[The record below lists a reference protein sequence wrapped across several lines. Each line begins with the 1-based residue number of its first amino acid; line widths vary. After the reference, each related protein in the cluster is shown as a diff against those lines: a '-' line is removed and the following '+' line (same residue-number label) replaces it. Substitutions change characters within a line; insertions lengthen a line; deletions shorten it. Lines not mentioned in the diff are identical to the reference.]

1 MFNTLNR
8 SVIVQ
13 SCNFSRP
20 EQMLI
25 LKILNSEEFH
35 IVAEMAFKV
44 IQGYR
49 KSHYATYNFIL
60 HVDCNYVSI
69 SHRFLDTSVAYLSKM
84 VDFNTTPVFHGP
96 VDGTYRILYH
106 CLMNTFIREKQTI
119 RTGTTDIYKE
129 RRKLW

>member
-25 LKILNSEEFH
+25 LKILNSEEFQ

-49 KSHYATYNFIL
+49 KIAL
-60 HVDCNYVSI
+60 C
-69 SHRFLDTSVAYLSKM
+69 
-84 VDFNTTPVFHGP
+84 
-96 VDGTYRILYH
+96 
-106 CLMNTFIREKQTI
+106 
-119 RTGTTDIYKE
+119 DIQFYIT
-129 RRKLW
+129 RRL